1 MRKLIKRILA
11 TGLPTLPLPALPA
24 RMADTDAVTAFR
36 AQVGRAIAVR
46 HVDAGSC
53 NACELEIHAANN
65 IYYNLARLGV
75 HFVASPRHAD
85 VLLVTGPVSRHM
97 VNALHDAYAA
107 MPAPK
112 LVLAFGDCAA
122 GCGVHCANYAT
133 VGRVAD
139 VIPVDITL
147 PGCPPTPLA
156 LVDALH
162 RLASAKTAPD

>member
-1 MRKLIKRILA
+1 MEKLIKRIFA
-11 TGLPTLPLPALPA
+11 TGLPEVRLPATPA
-24 RMADTDAVTAFR
+24 HGEETDAIAAFC
-36 AQVGRAIAVR
+36 AQAGRAIAVR

-53 NACELEIHAANN
+53 NACELEILAANN

-85 VLLVTGPVSRHM
+85 ILLVTGPVSRHM
-97 VNALHDAYAA
+97 ADPLRAAYAA

-122 GCGVHCANYAT
+122 GCGVHTANYAT
-133 VGRVAD
+133 IGRVTD

-147 PGCPPTPLA
+147 PGCPPPPLV
-156 LVDALH
+156 LISALH
-162 RLASAKTAPD
+162 RLASLKTA

>member
-1 MRKLIKRILA
+1 MRRLIKRILT
-11 TGLPTLPLPALPA
+11 TGLPAARLSAISPPQEETGAPATF
-24 RMADTDAVTAFR
+24 RSAV
-36 AQVGRAIAVR
+36 GGAIAVR

-53 NACELEIHAANN
+53 NACELEILAADN

-97 VNALHDAYAA
+97 VTAVRDAYDA

-122 GCGVHCANYAT
+122 GCGIHVSNYAT

-139 VIPVDITL
+139 VIPVDIVL
-147 PGCPPTPLA
+147 SGCPPTPLV
-156 LVDALH
+156 LVEAMR
-162 RLASAKTAPD
+162 RLAGKK